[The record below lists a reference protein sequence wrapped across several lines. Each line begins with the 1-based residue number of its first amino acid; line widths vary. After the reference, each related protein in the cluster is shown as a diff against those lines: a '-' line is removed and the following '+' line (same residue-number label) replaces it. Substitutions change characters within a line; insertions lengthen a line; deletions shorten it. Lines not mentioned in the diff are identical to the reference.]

1 LDSRAAATLIIADFG
16 LRIADSYSQSA
27 IRNPQSEIPMS
38 TFLEKL
44 FGLDGQVAVVIGGT
58 GVLGGELCKGLAQA
72 GAHVV
77 VAGRSAERGQA
88 CVEAIGKL
96 GGTATFIDVDACSRE
111 SVAAL
116 LQKTLD
122 GHGRVDALVNC
133 AGVNSP
139 TPYFDITD
147 EEFHRIIST
156 NLLATH
162 LGCQIFGKHMVDA
175 GCGTILNIGSVTSY
189 RPLSRVFIYSASK
202 AGVLNLTQNV
212 AREFAPHGVR
222 VNCLCPGFF
231 PAEQNRKILDKSRV
245 ESILRHTPM
254 GRLGDGPE
262 LVGAAL
268 LLLAPVAGS
277 FITGEAIYVDGG
289 FTAMT
294 I

>member
-1 LDSRAAATLIIADFG
+1 
-16 LRIADSYSQSA
+16 
-27 IRNPQSEIPMS
+27 MS

-72 GAHVV
+72 GAQVV
-77 VAGRSAERGQA
+77 VAGRSAERGRA
-88 CVEAIGKL
+88 CVEEIGKL
-96 GGTATFIDVDACSRE
+96 GGAATFVDIDACSRE

-116 LQKTLD
+116 LQKTLAKC
-122 GHGRVDALVNC
+122 GRVDALVNC

-147 EEFHRIIST
+147 EEFNRIIST

-175 GCGTILNIGSVTSY
+175 GRGAILNIGSVTSY

-212 AREFAPHGVR
+212 ARELAPHGVR

>member
-1 LDSRAAATLIIADFG
+1 
-16 LRIADSYSQSA
+16 
-27 IRNPQSEIPMS
+27 M
-38 TFLEKL
+38 
-44 FGLDGQVAVVIGGT
+44 IGGT
-58 GVLGGELCKGLAQA
+58 GVLGGELVRRPGP
-72 GAHVV
+72 
-77 VAGRSAERGQA
+77 GRGDGRRRRPQRRTRQRARRGDR
-88 CVEAIGKL
+88 EARRQG
-96 GGTATFIDVDACSRE
+96 DVRRVDAADRE
-111 SVAAL
+111 SVQAL
-116 LQKTLD
+116 LDTVVKQ
-122 GHGRVDALVNC
+122 HGRVDALVNC

-139 TPYFDITD
+139 TPYFDISD
-147 EEFHRIIST
+147 EEFDRIVNT

-175 GCGTILNIGSVTSY
+175 GGGAILNIGSVTSY

-202 AGVLNLTQNV
+202 AAVLNLTQNV

-231 PAEQNRKILDKSRV
+231 PAEQNRKILDKTRV

-254 GRLGDGPE
+254 GRLGDAPE
-262 LVGAAL
+262 LIGAAL
-268 LLLAPVAGS
+268 LLLSPVAGS